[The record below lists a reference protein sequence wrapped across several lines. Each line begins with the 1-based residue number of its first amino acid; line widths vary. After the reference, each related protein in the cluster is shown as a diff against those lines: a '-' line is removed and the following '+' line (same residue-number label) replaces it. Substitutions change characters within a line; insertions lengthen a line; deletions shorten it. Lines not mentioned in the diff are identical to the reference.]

1 MDFNASKYYN
11 ERYASPRIPSIFSK
25 KSSASS
31 RIHGLSFP
39 VPPPPP
45 PPPSSTKEK
54 EKRVHGGF
62 PCLHILMSSM
72 KILNR

>member
-1 MDFNASKYYN
+1 VDFNASKYYN

-31 RIHGLSFP
+31 RIHGLSFA
-39 VPPPPP
+39 VPSSSSSS
-45 PPPSSTKEK
+45 SSTKEK